1 MIRRALVS
9 FLVFAWAAAGQEA
22 PVIILLGPP
31 GAGKTTQAEALKRRL
46 KVPVIGVA
54 DLLREQVGKKTPE
67 GKALRAAIESGD
79 LLRAELVNDLIGQRL
94 LAADVNQG
102 FILDGYPRTEP
113 QARFL
118 DRVLLA
124 RGFARPRVVVL
135 EVSDAE
141 ARKRMAGRGRA
152 DDRAGMAERRL
163 AEYRQEE
170 ALVKEHYKGQLVLVD
185 GERGEKEVEA
195 AVQKALDY

>member
-9 FLVFAWAAAGQEA
+9 FLVSVWAAAGQEA

-141 ARKRMAGRGRA
+141 AREWPSGGWPSTGRRKRS
-152 DDRAGMAERRL
+152 
-163 AEYRQEE
+163 
-170 ALVKEHYKGQLVLVD
+170 
-185 GERGEKEVEA
+185 
-195 AVQKALDY
+195 